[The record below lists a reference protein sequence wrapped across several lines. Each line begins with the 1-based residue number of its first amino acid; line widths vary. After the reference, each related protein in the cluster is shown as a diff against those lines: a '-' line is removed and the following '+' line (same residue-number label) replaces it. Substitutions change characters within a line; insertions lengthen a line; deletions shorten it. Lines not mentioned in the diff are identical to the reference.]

1 MRRGGI
7 EKDLRRGRGL
17 GRVEYGEGR
26 GGGKVLRGE
35 GENVREKGWR
45 GDGWRGEGRR
55 VEWARERRTC
65 CGEGKGRVV
74 TLDSF
79 WPRLRRLH
87 NYS

>member
-1 MRRGGI
+1 M
-7 EKDLRRGRGL
+7 
-17 GRVEYGEGR
+17 EYGEGR
-26 GGGKVLRGE
+26 GVGKVLRGE
-35 GENVREKGWR
+35 GENVRVKGWR

-79 WPRLRRLH
+79 WPRLH
-87 NYS
+87 NYSYTMGLTLLCVGLGLKPRTEQ